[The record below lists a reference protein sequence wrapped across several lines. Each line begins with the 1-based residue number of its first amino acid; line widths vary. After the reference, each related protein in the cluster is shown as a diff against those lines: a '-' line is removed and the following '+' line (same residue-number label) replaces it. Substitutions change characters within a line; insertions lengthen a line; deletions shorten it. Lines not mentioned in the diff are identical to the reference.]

1 MKPIVCKKRCG
12 NCPPKKKIKNG
23 VVIIKI
29 NNENSKFIL

>member
-12 NCPPKKKIKNG
+12 NCPPKKKKNG
-23 VVIIKI
+23 VVFIKI